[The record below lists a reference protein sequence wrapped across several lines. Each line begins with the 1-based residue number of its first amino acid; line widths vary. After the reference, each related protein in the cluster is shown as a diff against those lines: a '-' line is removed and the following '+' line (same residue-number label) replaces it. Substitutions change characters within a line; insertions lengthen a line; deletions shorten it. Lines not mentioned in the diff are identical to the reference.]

1 MKQTAAVI
9 MLGLLLPT
17 LYACQKHNS
26 DNMSDGALSGTIT
39 ISGAW
44 ALYPMAVR
52 WAEEFQ
58 KLHPKAHLDI
68 AAGGAGKGMADA
80 LAGVVD
86 LGGISREVFP
96 SEMEKGA
103 WWVSVTKDAV
113 VPVANESNPLIDEVL
128 SCGLTV
134 ESARGIWITGDI
146 KDWNTL
152 TGLQPNE
159 SSHKEIHTYTRS
171 DACGA
176 AQTWAA
182 YLAAAQEDLM
192 GVGVYGD
199 PGLLEA
205 VKKDPLGIGYN
216 NLNYVY
222 DGKTKKQ
229 MPGVRVIPLDLN
241 CNGSVDDTESFYEN
255 RDSLVEAIGAGI
267 YPSPP
272 ARDLH
277 FVSHGKPTRT
287 VVVEFIR
294 WVLTDGQRF
303 VDEAGYIR
311 LGPEKLHEQLQ
322 KLN

>member
-1 MKQTAAVI
+1 
-9 MLGLLLPT
+9 
-17 LYACQKHNS
+17 
-26 DNMSDGALSGTIT
+26 
-39 ISGAW
+39 
-44 ALYPMAVR
+44 
-52 WAEEFQ
+52 
-58 KLHPKAHLDI
+58 
-68 AAGGAGKGMADA
+68 
-80 LAGVVD
+80 
-86 LGGISREVFP
+86 
-96 SEMEKGA
+96 
-103 WWVSVTKDAV
+103 
-113 VPVANESNPLIDEVL
+113 
-128 SCGLTV
+128 
-134 ESARGIWITGDI
+134 
-146 KDWNTL
+146 
-152 TGLQPNE
+152 
-159 SSHKEIHTYTRS
+159 
-171 DACGA
+171 
-176 AQTWAA
+176 
-182 YLAAAQEDLM
+182 M

-222 DGKTKKQ
+222 DGKTKNQ
-229 MPGVRVIPLDLN
+229 MPVVRVIPLDLN

-255 RDSLVEAIGAGI
+255 RDSLLEAIGAGI

-287 VVVEFIR
+287 VVVEFVR